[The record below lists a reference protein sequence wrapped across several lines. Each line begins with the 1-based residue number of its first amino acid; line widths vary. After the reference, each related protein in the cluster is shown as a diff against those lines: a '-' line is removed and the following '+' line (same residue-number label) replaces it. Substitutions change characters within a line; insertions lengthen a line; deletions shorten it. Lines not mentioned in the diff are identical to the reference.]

1 MLVYY
6 SILYDCNVAYESVFS
21 QVVLILAWR
30 LAEFRLHS
38 IISPAIK
45 DRTIAM
51 IQLASPLA
59 LQGLV
64 KLKILV
70 PYGNEKR
77 LNDSGQDQPSYN
89 VFNLQKRT
97 KLICPLFCK
106 IQECAQTCAEINY
119 INSHLTC
126 VCRHAECSI
135 NILRA

>member
-51 IQLASPLA
+51 IASPLA
-59 LQGLV
+59 L
-64 KLKILV
+64 
-70 PYGNEKR
+70 
-77 LNDSGQDQPSYN
+77 
-89 VFNLQKRT
+89 
-97 KLICPLFCK
+97 
-106 IQECAQTCAEINY
+106 
-119 INSHLTC
+119 
-126 VCRHAECSI
+126 
-135 NILRA
+135 